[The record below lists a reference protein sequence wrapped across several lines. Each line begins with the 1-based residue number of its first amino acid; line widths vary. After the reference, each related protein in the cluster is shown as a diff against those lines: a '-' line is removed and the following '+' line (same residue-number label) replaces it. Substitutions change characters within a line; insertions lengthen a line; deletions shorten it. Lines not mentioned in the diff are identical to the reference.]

1 MKKDIPFV
9 AVEGVYV
16 AVVRHNAE
24 SEADWRV
31 YLINRNA
38 NTITNIFV
46 TSRGYDQAGKDQRQ
60 TSVLRHY
67 FTELAPNE
75 STLIE
80 PIMPD
85 LFRLNNEYL
94 VSYFIDGQL
103 FDKKFVFVPDS
114 IIEAN
119 LTEIK
124 ELNLVG
130 ILHQ

>member
-16 AVVRHNAE
+16 AVVQGNQ
-24 SEADWRV
+24 ADWRV

-38 NTITNIFV
+38 STITNIFV
-46 TSRGYDQAGKDQRQ
+46 TSRGYDQAGKDQQQ

-67 FTELAPNE
+67 FTELAPGE
-75 STLIE
+75 SALIE

-94 VSYFIDGQL
+94 VSYFIDGQI
-103 FDKKFVFVPDS
+103 FDKKFVFVLDS
-114 IIEAN
+114 ITEAN
-119 LTEIK
+119 LIEIK
-124 ELNLVG
+124 ELNLLG

>member
-16 AVVRHNAE
+16 AVVKGNQ
-24 SEADWRV
+24 ADWRV

-38 NTITNIFV
+38 STITNIFV
-46 TSRGYDQAGKDQRQ
+46 TSRGYDQAGKDQQQ

-67 FTELAPNE
+67 FTELAPGE
-75 STLIE
+75 SALIE

-94 VSYFIDGQL
+94 VSYFIDGQI

-114 IIEAN
+114 ITEAN
-119 LTEIK
+119 LIEIK
-124 ELNLVG
+124 ELNLLG

>member
-16 AVVRHNAE
+16 AVVQGNQ
-24 SEADWRV
+24 ADWRV

-38 NTITNIFV
+38 STITNIFV
-46 TSRGYDQAGKDQRQ
+46 TSRGYDQAGKDQQQ

-67 FTELAPNE
+67 FTELAPGE
-75 STLIE
+75 SALIE

-94 VSYFIDGQL
+94 VSYFIDGQI

-114 IIEAN
+114 ITEAN
-119 LTEIK
+119 LIEIK
-124 ELNLVG
+124 ELNLLG

>member
-16 AVVRHNAE
+16 AVVQGKQ
-24 SEADWRV
+24 ADWRV

-38 NTITNIFV
+38 STITNIFV
-46 TSRGYDQAGKDQRQ
+46 TSRGYDQAGKDQQQ

-67 FTELAPNE
+67 FTELAPGE
-75 STLIE
+75 SALIE

-94 VSYFIDGQL
+94 VSYFIDGQI
-103 FDKKFVFVPDS
+103 FDKKFVFVLDS
-114 IIEAN
+114 ITEAN
-119 LTEIK
+119 LIEIK
-124 ELNLVG
+124 ELNLLG